1 MDFDEKDDNI
11 ILLLL
16 VVSGITSLLNI
27 LPNSRRLLVWIKIK
41 KVLLLHY
48 IGTKIQD
55 RYYYR
60 KCFCMNSETH
70 FNFLLSV

>member
-16 VVSGITSLLNI
+16 VVSGKTDLLNI
-27 LPNSRRLLVWIKIK
+27 LPNSSMLLVWIKIK
-41 KVLLLHY
+41 KFLLLHY

-55 RYYYR
+55 GYYYR

-70 FNFLLSV
+70 FNFLISV

>member
-1 MDFDEKDDNI
+1 MDFDKKDDNI

-16 VVSGITSLLNI
+16 VVSGITDLLNI
-27 LPNSRRLLVWIKIK
+27 LPNSSMLLMWIKIK
-41 KVLLLHY
+41 KFLLLHY

-55 RYYYR
+55 GYYYR

-70 FNFLLSV
+70 FNFLISV

>member
-16 VVSGITSLLNI
+16 VVSGITDLLNI
-27 LPNSRRLLVWIKIK
+27 LPNSSMLLMWIKIK
-41 KVLLLHY
+41 KFLLLHY

-55 RYYYR
+55 GYY
-60 KCFCMNSETH
+60 
-70 FNFLLSV
+70 

>member
-16 VVSGITSLLNI
+16 VASGITDLLNI
-27 LPNSRRLLVWIKIK
+27 LPNSSMLLVWIKIK
-41 KVLLLHY
+41 KFLLLHY

-55 RYYYR
+55 GYY
-60 KCFCMNSETH
+60 
-70 FNFLLSV
+70 